1 MRPNNERKKAKRAFT
16 LPMVMIILFIAT
28 GLISALMVIYENYH
42 KRSDSTLWRQDEYNI
57 LQDAVE
63 RGRALIRSDDYPEVT
78 PSSKDIT
85 SANDLLIRDFDY
97 EVTIANKTARVFVE
111 VYDSKMEGNS
121 SRLNTIKNDP
131 VERLKMPTLLIPQ
144 MSDMQDAGGS
154 DGDVTNSGNIP
165 PITAAVGV
173 GVYTIRA
180 RVEPSSRNRSLE
192 MLTTMEKAEP

>member
-1 MRPNNERKKAKRAFT
+1 MKPNKGATKAKRAFT
-16 LPMVMIILFIAT
+16 LPMVMLILFIAT
-28 GLISALMVIYENYH
+28 GLISALMVIYENYRG
-42 KRSDSTLWRQDEYNI
+42 RSTSTLTQQAEYNI

-85 SANDLLIRDFDY
+85 QASDLMIRDFDY
-97 EVTIANKTARVFVE
+97 SVTIADKTVHVFVE
-111 VYDSKMEGNS
+111 IYDSKMEGNS